1 MGKSGAAGGDP
12 PTSPTASM
20 PPTPTDHFVLIT
32 AGTAGDMYPFMA
44 LAKAWQSLGRTTTM
58 VGPAFHADMVRRA
71 GIPFLPIGTP
81 ESFMALIDN
90 PDLWHPQKGFRVLM
104 RDYRLRLGEI
114 RDAFGRI
121 PAGDRCIV
129 VSHPMALAGAAIV
142 QAQRPGTRLVGAY
155 LAPSNLRS
163 CHDPLTI
170 GPMRVPPWFPMAWR
184 RALWRWV
191 DRRFIDPAGLP
202 EVNAARQMAGLAPVD
217 HFIGHFQ
224 DAPELT
230 VGLFPDWFGTPQPDW
245 PQPHDLGGFMLY
257 DPAPAGDGLPHELRR
272 FLGEGTPPVVF
283 TPGSGHHHADRYFK
297 QALAATQALGRRA
310 VFLTRHRAQVPPRL
324 PGSVH
329 WQPYAPLGQLLPRT
343 AALVHHGGI
352 GTTAEAL
359 RAGVPQLVVPFAWD
373 QFDNAARVVALGAGD
388 SLPASRLR
396 AGGLA
401 RRLRTLLAAS
411 SVQEACTQVASRFGE
426 AAVDE
431 ARRLCLRIET
441 SLGLVGT
448 EKPNPPPPTSRMFHT
463 GRTGRPEDST
473 A

>member
-1 MGKSGAAGGDP
+1 MSE
-12 PTSPTASM
+12 
-20 PPTPTDHFVLIT
+20 TPADHFVLIT

-44 LAKAWQSLGRTTTM
+44 LAQAWLGMGRRTTM

-81 ESFMALIDN
+81 EGFMALIDN

-170 GPMRVPPWFPMAWR
+170 GPMRIPPWLPMTWR
-184 RALWRWV
+184 RALWRWI
-191 DRRFIDPAGLP
+191 DRRFIDPTGLP
-202 EVNAARQMAGLAPVD
+202 EVNAARQVAGLAPVE

-230 VGLFPDWFGTPQPDW
+230 VGLFPAWFGAPQPDW
-245 PQPHDLGGFMLY
+245 PRPHGLGGFMLY
-257 DPAPAGDGLPHELRR
+257 DPAPAGEGLPHELQR
-272 FLGEGTPPVVF
+272 FLDEGAPPVVF

-297 QALAATQALGRRA
+297 HALAATRALGRRA

-324 PGSVH
+324 PGGVH
-329 WQPYAPLGQLLPRT
+329 WQPYAPLGRLLPRS

-401 RRLRTLLAAS
+401 RRLRALLAS
-411 SVQEACTQVASRFGE
+411 PSVRQACTQVASRFG
-426 AAVDE
+426 AAPADE
-431 ARRLCLRIET
+431 ARRLCLRIEAA
-441 SLGLVGT
+441 LGLGGVAG
-448 EKPNPPPPTSRMFHT
+448 KPEPSPPTSRMFHT
-463 GRTGRPEDST
+463 GRTEWPEDST